1 MEAVFID
8 DMDSILVHVI
18 GLNYDDPNLSVGQHN
33 IARLIM
39 IGIEHSA
46 LKCLKVLL
54 NQYDKL
60 GKQIGLIDLYIQKV
74 LKRETDQVSKDILDL
89 MFTFIFE
96 KAERNTD
103 ALQMALIALSSRDD
117 STEE

>member
-1 MEAVFID
+1 MKYNPNTGIKNKYEMVPMEAVFID

-54 NQYDKL
+54 N
-60 GKQIGLIDLYIQKV
+60 
-74 LKRETDQVSKDILDL
+74 
-89 MFTFIFE
+89 
-96 KAERNTD
+96 
-103 ALQMALIALSSRDD
+103 
-117 STEE
+117 